1 MKEEQ
6 SFTPGEMVK
15 IVSEPFSLIHGPSI
29 KAYGKVKEVNN
40 DKQMLVVTMNEG
52 RVGMA
57 GGEISIEL
65 GFREVKKVV
74 S

>member
-1 MKEEQ
+1 LAE
-6 SFTPGEMVK
+6 
-15 IVSEPFSLIHGPSI
+15 IVNGPFSLIHGPSI

-52 RVGMA
+52 RIGMA
-57 GGEISIEL
+57 LGEIPIEL
-65 GFREVKKVV
+65 GFREVKETA